1 MTVVLASVA
10 FWAPVT
16 INLPGDNGQL
26 ETLHFKGR
34 FRRLKSSERK
44 DLERRVRAFSMTP
57 DKRQLLRKALD
68 ESLLPMTPREREEIE
83 ADLAAEPITDADVL
97 KLVLGDWEVKTRKGE
112 SVPYSLSTLAELSEE
127 LDGFEAGFVRA
138 YFAARRA
145 AENPEEQEKNSAPQS
160 AAT

>member
-68 ESLLPMTPREREEIE
+68 ENLLPMTPREREEIE
-83 ADLAAEPITDADVL
+83 ADLAAEPITDADVH
-97 KLVLGDWEVKTRKGE
+97 
-112 SVPYSLSTLAELSEE
+112 ELRE
-127 LDGFEAGFVRA
+127 LPVRA
-138 YFAARRA
+138 EHRVAVLVHAHRGR
-145 AENPEEQEKNSAPQS
+145 SALC
-160 AAT
+160 

>member
-1 MTVVLASVA
+1 M
-10 FWAPVT
+10 
-16 INLPGDNGQL
+16 PGG
-26 ETLHFKGR
+26 EVER
-34 FRRLKSSERK
+34 EEYARRGGYADRGA
-44 DLERRVRAFSMTP
+44 RRQPSAAFS
-57 DKRQLLRKALD
+57 
-68 ESLLPMTPREREEIE
+68 PREREEIE